1 MNARLQ
7 GFSRLLAS
15 LLLIAG
21 ITFFYSRVLTQ
32 VNSTTVALTFL
43 LAILAIA
50 TGWGLFEGIL
60 ASVAGML
67 CFNFFFLPPV
77 GTFTIADP
85 QNWVALFAFL
95 VTAVVAS
102 QLSASAKQRAL
113 EAMRRQQEMERLY
126 ALSRALMLVDKQSAI
141 TGQISQRIAQVFD
154 VQCVAVFDRRTG
166 HIYKTGTAD
175 LPISDSRF
183 RDAAL
188 QGTASHDPSTNLTI
202 LPLALGGDPVGS
214 LAICGASISDT
225 ALQSITNLASI
236 AIKRARAEETA
247 SRMEAARQN
256 EAMKSMLL
264 DALAHEFKT
273 PLTSIKVAASSILDE
288 EPPAQKELITVI
300 DEETDR
306 LDSLVSETIRMARIE
321 AGDLQLQKE
330 PTRVTTL
337 IDAAL
342 AKLKIL
348 LEDRTIRIDVPQ
360 NLPEVLA
367 DGELA
372 SLSIRQLVT
381 NALKYSS
388 PESPITIQAT
398 LDDRHVKI
406 SVKDLGPGI
415 PQIELPRIF
424 ERYYRAVD
432 SRDRVPGTGIGLSV
446 AHDIVKAHGG
456 DIWAESVPGRGS
468 EFFFT
473 LPVAEKKP

>member
-1 MNARLQ
+1 MNVRIQVL
-7 GFSRLLAS
+7 GRSIGS
-15 LLLIAG
+15 LLLVAG
-21 ITFFYSRVLTQ
+21 VTFFYFRVFVQ

-50 TGWGLFEGIL
+50 TAWGLFEAIV
-60 ASVAGML
+60 ASLAGML
-67 CFNFFFLPPV
+67 CFNFYFLPPV
-77 GTFTIADP
+77 GTWTIADP

-102 QLSASAKQRAL
+102 QLSASAKQRAM
-113 EAMRRQQEMERLY
+113 EAMRQQQEMERLY
-126 ALSRALMLVDKQSAI
+126 SLSRALLLVDKQSAV

-154 VQCVAVFDRRTG
+154 VECVAVFDRRTG
-166 HIYKTGTAD
+166 RVYKTGTAG
-175 LPISDSRF
+175 LPISDSRL

-188 QGTASHDPSTNLTI
+188 QGTAFHDPLPNLTI
-202 LPLALGGDPVGS
+202 LPLALGSDPVGS

-225 ALQSITNLASI
+225 ALQSIANLASI
-236 AIKRARAEETA
+236 AIERARAEETA

-273 PLTSIKVAASSILDE
+273 PLTAIKAAASSILDE
-288 EPPAQKELITVI
+288 EPPAQKELVTVI

-330 PTRVTTL
+330 PNSVAGL

-342 AKLKIL
+342 KKLRLL
-348 LEDRTIRIDVPQ
+348 LEDRAIRIEVPPD
-360 NLPEVLA
+360 LPEVFT
-367 DGELA
+367 DGELV

-388 PESPITIQAT
+388 PDSSITIRAI
-398 LDDRHVKI
+398 LDNRHVRI
-406 SVKDLGPGI
+406 SVKDAGPGI
-415 PQIELPRIF
+415 PSGELTRIF

-432 SRDRVPGTGIGLSV
+432 SRDRVPGTGIGLAV

-456 DIWAESVPGRGS
+456 EIWAESVPGHGS

-473 LPVAEKKP
+473 LPVVERKP